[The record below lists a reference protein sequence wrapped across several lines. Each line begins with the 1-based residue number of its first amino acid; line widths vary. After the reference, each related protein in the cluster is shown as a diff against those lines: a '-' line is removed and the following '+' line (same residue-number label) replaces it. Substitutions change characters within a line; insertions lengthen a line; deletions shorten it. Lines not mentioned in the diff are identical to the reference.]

1 MSGLYLKAAC
11 VYEYRER
18 RGEEHVGRSARKVT
32 IDDLWLKN
40 DDDGNPPSRA
50 AKRSLA
56 NSRDPMKAN
65 VPEKWRKSRYGVGMR
80 WRCHWTIVKD
90 GRRVQ
95 RVKQFARLA
104 EAQEYAAAM
113 EDDIRRGRYRD
124 PRQELRVLD
133 DVAGEWLASKV
144 DLKPGT
150 AGRYARE
157 LRLYILPKWGGMTL
171 RELRPDMLQE
181 WVGQLMDGGYPAALP
196 DGRDS
201 KPLSARSIRNIMKV
215 VLKDIFDYAVSNGW
229 IGENPVDR
237 VTVPKIVSDDDMV
250 FLSVR
255 EVELLADEAEKIGKP
270 VDGLLVRWQAYT
282 GCRIGES
289 LALKVGDVD
298 VDRRRARIGR
308 TWTDDGHGGS
318 MLGTPKNGKARNIAI
333 PRFLMPQIKAQMD
346 GMGDDDWLF
355 RATRGGNVWTN
366 TWRTRIWNKAVKAAG
381 MEDAGVTIHSLRH
394 TYASFAI
401 AQGAD
406 VKTLQMQLGHSSPS
420 ITLNTYTALWPER
433 LDDVADAIGALR
445 ERELV

>member
-1 MSGLYLKAAC
+1 M
-11 VYEYRER
+11 
-18 RGEEHVGRSARKVT
+18 KVT

-171 RELRPDMLQE
+171 RELRPDILQE

-215 VLKDIFDYAVSNGW
+215 VLKGIFDYAVSNRW
-229 IGENPVDR
+229 IDENPVDR

-255 EVELLADEAEKIGKP
+255 EVELLADEAERIGKP

-298 VDRRRARIGR
+298 ADRRRARIGR

-433 LDDVADAIGALR
+433 LDDVADAIGVLR

>member
-1 MSGLYLKAAC
+1 M
-11 VYEYRER
+11 
-18 RGEEHVGRSARKVT
+18 KVT

-95 RVKQFARLA
+95 RVKQLARLA

-215 VLKDIFDYAVSNGW
+215 VLKGIFDYAVSNGW

-355 RATRGGNVWTN
+355 RATRGENVWTN
-366 TWRTRIWNKAVKAAG
+366 AWRTRIWNKAVKAAG

>member
-1 MSGLYLKAAC
+1 M
-11 VYEYRER
+11 
-18 RGEEHVGRSARKVT
+18 KVT

-80 WRCHWTIVKD
+80 RRCHWTIVKD

-215 VLKDIFDYAVSNGW
+215 VLKGIFDYAVSNGW
-229 IGENPVDR
+229 VGENPVDR

-255 EVELLADEAEKIGKP
+255 EVELLADEAERIGKP

-289 LALKVGDVD
+289 LALKVGDA
-298 VDRRRARIGR
+298 DRRRARIGR

>member
-1 MSGLYLKAAC
+1 
-11 VYEYRER
+11 
-18 RGEEHVGRSARKVT
+18 
-32 IDDLWLKN
+32 
-40 DDDGNPPSRA
+40 
-50 AKRSLA
+50 
-56 NSRDPMKAN
+56 
-65 VPEKWRKSRYGVGMR
+65 
-80 WRCHWTIVKD
+80 
-90 GRRVQ
+90 
-95 RVKQFARLA
+95 
-104 EAQEYAAAM
+104 M
-113 EDDIRRGRYRD
+113 EF
-124 PRQELRVLD
+124 
-133 DVAGEWLASKV
+133 
-144 DLKPGT
+144 
-150 AGRYARE
+150 
-157 LRLYILPKWGGMTL
+157 
-171 RELRPDMLQE
+171 
-181 WVGQLMDGGYPAALP
+181 
-196 DGRDS
+196 
-201 KPLSARSIRNIMKV
+201 
-215 VLKDIFDYAVSNGW
+215 VLKGIFDYAVSNGW

-237 VTVPKIVSDDDMV
+237 VTVPKIASDDDDMV

-298 VDRRRARIGR
+298 ADKRRARIGR

-406 VKTLQMQLGHSSPS
+406 AKTLQMQLGHSSPS

>member
-1 MSGLYLKAAC
+1 M
-11 VYEYRER
+11 
-18 RGEEHVGRSARKVT
+18 KVT

-150 AGRYARE
+150 ASRYARE

-215 VLKDIFDYAVSNGW
+215 VLKGIFDYAVSNGW

-298 VDRRRARIGR
+298 ADKRRARIGR

-318 MLGTPKNGKARNIAI
+318 MLGIPKNGKARNIAI

-346 GMGDDDWLF
+346 GMCDDDWLF

-381 MEDAGVTIHSLRH
+381 MEDTGVTIHSLRH

>member
-1 MSGLYLKAAC
+1 M
-11 VYEYRER
+11 
-18 RGEEHVGRSARKVT
+18 KVT

-90 GRRVQ
+90 GRRMQ

-215 VLKDIFDYAVSNGW
+215 VLKGVFDYAVSNGW

-298 VDRRRARIGR
+298 ADRRRARIGR

-445 ERELV
+445 ECELV

>member
-1 MSGLYLKAAC
+1 M
-11 VYEYRER
+11 
-18 RGEEHVGRSARKVT
+18 KVT

-215 VLKDIFDYAVSNGW
+215 VLKGIFDYAVSNGW

-381 MEDAGVTIHSLRH
+381 MEDVTIHSLRH

>member
-1 MSGLYLKAAC
+1 M
-11 VYEYRER
+11 
-18 RGEEHVGRSARKVT
+18 KVT

-150 AGRYARE
+150 ASRYARE

-215 VLKDIFDYAVSNGW
+215 VLKGIFDYAVSNGW

-298 VDRRRARIGR
+298 ADKRRARIGR

>member
-1 MSGLYLKAAC
+1 M
-11 VYEYRER
+11 
-18 RGEEHVGRSARKVT
+18 KVT

-124 PRQELRVLD
+124 RRQELRVLD

-215 VLKDIFDYAVSNGW
+215 VLKGIFDYAVSNGW

-298 VDRRRARIGR
+298 ADRRRARIGR

>member
-1 MSGLYLKAAC
+1 M
-11 VYEYRER
+11 
-18 RGEEHVGRSARKVT
+18 KVT

-104 EAQEYAAAM
+104 EAQEYAAA
-113 EDDIRRGRYRD
+113 IRRGRYRD

-215 VLKDIFDYAVSNGW
+215 VLKGIFDYAVSNGW

-433 LDDVADAIGALR
+433 LDDVADAIGALH
-445 ERELV
+445 ERELA

>member
-1 MSGLYLKAAC
+1 M
-11 VYEYRER
+11 
-18 RGEEHVGRSARKVT
+18 KVT

-215 VLKDIFDYAVSNGW
+215 VLKGIFDYAVSNGW
-229 IGENPVDR
+229 IGENPVDS
-237 VTVPKIVSDDDMV
+237 VTVPKIVFDDDMV

-433 LDDVADAIGALR
+433 LDDVAAAIGALR
-445 ERELV
+445 ERELA

>member
-1 MSGLYLKAAC
+1 M
-11 VYEYRER
+11 
-18 RGEEHVGRSARKVT
+18 KVT

-65 VPEKWRKSRYGVGMR
+65 VPDKWRKSRYGVGMR

-181 WVGQLMDGGYPAALP
+181 WVGQLMGGGYPAALP
-196 DGRDS
+196 DGCDS

-215 VLKDIFDYAVSNGW
+215 VLKGIFDYAVSNGW

-298 VDRRRARIGR
+298 ADRRRARIGR

>member
-1 MSGLYLKAAC
+1 M
-11 VYEYRER
+11 
-18 RGEEHVGRSARKVT
+18 KVT

-95 RVKQFARLA
+95 RAKQFARLA

-171 RELRPDMLQE
+171 RELRSDMLQE
-181 WVGQLMDGGYPAALP
+181 WVGQLMGGGYPAALP

-215 VLKDIFDYAVSNGW
+215 VLKGIFDYAVSNGW

-298 VDRRRARIGR
+298 ADRRRARIGR

>member
-1 MSGLYLKAAC
+1 M
-11 VYEYRER
+11 
-18 RGEEHVGRSARKVT
+18 KVT

-124 PRQELRVLD
+124 LRQELRVLD

-215 VLKDIFDYAVSNGW
+215 VLKGIFDYAVSNGW

-298 VDRRRARIGR
+298 ADRRRARIGR

>member
-1 MSGLYLKAAC
+1 M
-11 VYEYRER
+11 
-18 RGEEHVGRSARKVT
+18 GRSAMKVT

-215 VLKDIFDYAVSNGW
+215 VLKGIFDYAVSNGW

-298 VDRRRARIGR
+298 ADKRRARIGR

-433 LDDVADAIGALR
+433 LDDVADAIGALH
-445 ERELV
+445 ERELA

>member
-1 MSGLYLKAAC
+1 M
-11 VYEYRER
+11 
-18 RGEEHVGRSARKVT
+18 KVT

-201 KPLSARSIRNIMKV
+201 KPLSARSIRNIVKV
-215 VLKDIFDYAVSNGW
+215 VLKGIFDYAVSAGW

-289 LALKVGDVD
+289 LALRSV
-298 VDRRRARIGR
+298 
-308 TWTDDGHGGS
+308 TWTRPS
-318 MLGTPKNGKARNIAI
+318 
-333 PRFLMPQIKAQMD
+333 
-346 GMGDDDWLF
+346 
-355 RATRGGNVWTN
+355 
-366 TWRTRIWNKAVKAAG
+366 
-381 MEDAGVTIHSLRH
+381 
-394 TYASFAI
+394 
-401 AQGAD
+401 GAP
-406 VKTLQMQLGHSSPS
+406 G
-420 ITLNTYTALWPER
+420 
-433 LDDVADAIGALR
+433 
-445 ERELV
+445 

>member
-1 MSGLYLKAAC
+1 M
-11 VYEYRER
+11 
-18 RGEEHVGRSARKVT
+18 KVT

-90 GRRVQ
+90 GRRMQ

-215 VLKDIFDYAVSNGW
+215 VLKGIFDYAVSNGW

-298 VDRRRARIGR
+298 ADKRRARIGR

-346 GMGDDDWLF
+346 GTGDDDWLF

>member
-1 MSGLYLKAAC
+1 M
-11 VYEYRER
+11 
-18 RGEEHVGRSARKVT
+18 KVT

-104 EAQEYAAAM
+104 EAQEYAAVM

-215 VLKDIFDYAVSNGW
+215 VLKGIFDYAVSNGW

-333 PRFLMPQIKAQMD
+333 PRFLMPQIKVQMD

-406 VKTLQMQLGHSSPS
+406 VKTLQAALIAYGFSCGAAGADGDFGGG
-420 ITLNTYTALWPER
+420 TETALKKFQTKYG
-433 LDDVADAIGALR
+433 LGADGVAGKGTWGKL
-445 ERELV
+445 LGK

>member
-1 MSGLYLKAAC
+1 M
-11 VYEYRER
+11 
-18 RGEEHVGRSARKVT
+18 KVT

-215 VLKDIFDYAVSNGW
+215 VLKGIFGYAVSNGW

-298 VDRRRARIGR
+298 ADKRRARIGR

-333 PRFLMPQIKAQMD
+333 PRFLMPQIKAQME

>member
-1 MSGLYLKAAC
+1 M
-11 VYEYRER
+11 
-18 RGEEHVGRSARKVT
+18 KVT

-104 EAQEYAAAM
+104 EAQEYAVAM

-181 WVGQLMDGGYPAALP
+181 WVGQLMDGGYLAALP

-215 VLKDIFDYAVSNGW
+215 VLKGIFDYAVSNGW

-298 VDRRRARIGR
+298 ADRRRARIGR

>member
-1 MSGLYLKAAC
+1 M
-11 VYEYRER
+11 
-18 RGEEHVGRSARKVT
+18 GRSAMKVT

-215 VLKDIFDYAVSNGW
+215 VLKGIFDYAVSNGW

-237 VTVPKIVSDDDMV
+237 VTVPKIASDDDMV

>member
-1 MSGLYLKAAC
+1 M
-11 VYEYRER
+11 
-18 RGEEHVGRSARKVT
+18 KVT
-32 IDDLWLKN
+32 IDELWLKN

-215 VLKDIFDYAVSNGW
+215 VLKGIFDYAVSNGW
-229 IGENPVDR
+229 VGENPVDR

-298 VDRRRARIGR
+298 ADKRRARIGR

>member
-1 MSGLYLKAAC
+1 M
-11 VYEYRER
+11 
-18 RGEEHVGRSARKVT
+18 KVT

-90 GRRVQ
+90 GRRMQ

-215 VLKDIFDYAVSNGW
+215 VLKGIFDYAVSNAW

-298 VDRRRARIGR
+298 ADRRRARIGR

>member
-1 MSGLYLKAAC
+1 M
-11 VYEYRER
+11 
-18 RGEEHVGRSARKVT
+18 KVT

-181 WVGQLMDGGYPAALP
+181 WVGQLMDGGYLAALP

-215 VLKDIFDYAVSNGW
+215 VLKGIFDYAVSNGW

-298 VDRRRARIGR
+298 ADRRRARIGR

>member
-1 MSGLYLKAAC
+1 M
-11 VYEYRER
+11 
-18 RGEEHVGRSARKVT
+18 KVT

-215 VLKDIFDYAVSNGW
+215 VLKGIFDYAVSNGW

-298 VDRRRARIGR
+298 EDRRRARIGR

-366 TWRTRIWNKAVKAAG
+366 AWRTRIWNKAVKAAG

-406 VKTLQMQLGHSSPS
+406 AKTLQMQLGHSSPS

-433 LDDVADAIGALR
+433 LDDVAYAIGALL